1 MNTKMSSIES
11 EIKLRA
17 AGLREKVI
25 GHRRHLHQ
33 NPELSF
39 QEYNTAK
46 YVAGSLEAIGIEPEI
61 GVADTGVVAVIKG
74 LKSGNDGVIALRAD
88 MDALPIFEANDL
100 SYKSQVDGVM
110 HACGHDA
117 HTASL
122 LGVADIL
129 HGMREHFSGTV
140 KLIFQPGEEKSP
152 GGASL
157 MIKAGVLENPKPSHI
172 IGQHVMPLIPA
183 GKVGFREG
191 MYMASTDEIYIKVKG
206 KGGHAAMPEQNVDPI
221 LIASHLVVAM
231 QQLVSRWSSPKTPSV
246 LSIGKMIAN
255 GANNVIPNEVTLEGT
270 FRTMDEP
277 WRADAKERLTK
288 LAIGLVE
295 SMGGVCEINIIKG
308 YPYLENNPELTR
320 SLRGYAED
328 YLGAENVLELDKWMA
343 GEDFSYYTHEAK
355 GCFYRLGTRNEARG
369 ITSSVHMPTFDI
381 EESALEI
388 GCGLMTYLALRQLG
402 NG

>member
-1 MNTKMSSIES
+1 
-11 EIKLRA
+11 
-17 AGLREKVI
+17 
-25 GHRRHLHQ
+25 
-33 NPELSF
+33 
-39 QEYNTAK
+39 
-46 YVAGSLEAIGIEPEI
+46 
-61 GVADTGVVAVIKG
+61 
-74 LKSGNDGVIALRAD
+74 
-88 MDALPIFEANDL
+88 
-100 SYKSQVDGVM
+100 
-110 HACGHDA
+110 
-117 HTASL
+117 
-122 LGVADIL
+122 
-129 HGMREHFSGTV
+129 
-140 KLIFQPGEEKSP
+140 
-152 GGASL
+152 
-157 MIKAGVLENPKPSHI
+157 
-172 IGQHVMPLIPA
+172 
-183 GKVGFREG
+183 
-191 MYMASTDEIYIKVKG
+191 
-206 KGGHAAMPEQNVDPI
+206 
-221 LIASHLVVAM
+221 
-231 QQLVSRWSSPKTPSV
+231 
-246 LSIGKMIAN
+246 MIAN